1 MPTGHTKDATK
12 EPRQGKTRQRTGS
25 PPACGGMSRREF
37 LGVVS
42 AAALTAGL
50 PLDLRAGEAKKARV
64 VLVRDPHV
72 LDGSGRRDPDVIQRM
87 LDTAMT
93 ELFGVDE
100 PVDAWRRIAGAD
112 DEVGVKSNEWAHLPT
127 PPELE
132 DAIRRRLVDA
142 GVSPGRITVNDR
154 KARKVLRDS
163 TVLVN
168 VRPLR
173 THHWSGIGGCIK
185 NPIMFSKFP
194 PHYHKDMCAD
204 LANLWKLPAIDG
216 KIRLN
221 ILDVFTP
228 QFFHRGPHHFDP
240 RFTWYYGGML
250 VSQDPVAADALGV
263 RLLEAQREIHFGERR
278 PLTELAKHV
287 RLADER
293 HGLGV
298 ADLGRIELVKRGWD
312 KEILL

>member
-1 MPTGHTKDATK
+1 MR
-12 EPRQGKTRQRTGS
+12 EPRQGRAHEVANAS
-25 PPACGGMSRREF
+25 PVGKGMSRREF
-37 LGVVS
+37 IGVVS

-50 PLDLRAGEAKKARV
+50 PLELRAAERKMARV
-64 VLVRDPHV
+64 VLVRNEHV
-72 LDGSGRRDPDVIQRM
+72 LDSSGRRDPAVIQRM

-93 ELFGVDE
+93 ELFGVE
-100 PVDAWRRIAGAD
+100 KPVDAWKRIAGAD
-112 DEVGVKSNEWAHLPT
+112 DEVGIKSNEWAHLPT

-132 DAIRRRLVDA
+132 AAIRQRLVDA
-142 GVSPGRITVNDR
+142 GVDAGRITVNDR
-154 KARKVLRDS
+154 QARTVLRDS

-185 NPIMFSKFP
+185 NPIMFVKYP
-194 PHYHKDMCAD
+194 PLYHKDMCAD
-204 LANLWKLPAIDG
+204 LARLWKLPAIDG

-221 ILDVFTP
+221 ILDVLTP

-240 RFTWYYGGML
+240 RFTWTYGGIL
-250 VSQDPVAADALGV
+250 VSQDPVAADAVGV

-298 ADLGRIELVKRGWD
+298 GDLGRIELVKLGWD
-312 KEILL
+312 KDILL